1 MMINAKTLQNAQEI
15 KEITYHAKAI
25 VRISKR
31 LRDEGQVPMSL
42 LNAVLE
48 MLTAIDELAGGIEFE
63 EADKDV

>member
-1 MMINAKTLQNAQEI
+1 MINAKTLQNAQEI
-15 KEITYHAKAI
+15 KEITYHTKSI

-42 LNAVLE
+42 SNAVLE
-48 MLTAIDELAGGIEFE
+48 LLTAIDELAGGIELQ